1 LKRSIEKFNALSLLL
16 LLLLFSRPSKLLIAE
31 TKPSN
36 LKQTDASY
44 TTIAETAEW
53 EALQEHV
60 AEIDKTYVLK

>member
-1 LKRSIEKFNALSLLL
+1 MLSLSFFFSSF
-16 LLLLFSRPSKLLIAE
+16 FSRPSKLLNAE

>member
-1 LKRSIEKFNALSLLL
+1 MLSLSF
-16 LLLLFSRPSKLLIAE
+16 FSRPSKLLIAE